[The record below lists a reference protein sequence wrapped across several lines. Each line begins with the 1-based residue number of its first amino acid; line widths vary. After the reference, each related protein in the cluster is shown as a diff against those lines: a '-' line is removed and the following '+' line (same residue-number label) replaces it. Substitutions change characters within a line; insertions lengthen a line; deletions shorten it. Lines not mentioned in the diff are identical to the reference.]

1 MNAMYK
7 NIRYD
12 SHFAGGASLRPVD
25 KPFYLHVRFT
35 LRPWDARMESLARSR
50 PTADHGNG
58 FVGVIYGDIGPTTF
72 RCSVVEPVE
81 RYEFVQVRH
90 ETCGTVLGRVD
101 EIERKTDLSLER
113 AHQMGDGEPVDIED
127 RVSVQVTVIG
137 YRDDRGLLQVPRTPF
152 RAGEAVH
159 RAEKD
164 VIKEVIGLAEDKKH
178 GAYVGLLSGHDV
190 PVYLDINA
198 MVQKHVSIIAKT
210 GGGKSYVA
218 GDIIEEL
225 MKHHVTTVILD
236 PHGEY
241 VSLAEKGKVPPGAER
256 FHIEPRSYPE
266 VLQVFSPD
274 TKVNHGAR
282 PLKFTLSNL
291 DARDILSLTGSGK
304 VRTHLTA
311 LRKALDL
318 LRQASK
324 NYTIRDI
331 IRVLERDEDPAN
343 ASLMDE
349 LEYLSEVEIFAQEGT
364 RIDELVVKGK
374 TTIVNL
380 KGVAPDIQ
388 ELVVN
393 RLATAMFE
401 LRKVGRIPPMM
412 LVVEEA
418 HNFCPQ
424 VGQVASSKVF
434 RTLASEGRKFGL
446 GLIIITQRAAKVDKN
461 VLSQCNTQIILKVTN
476 PNDLKAIVQSV
487 EGLTTAMAEEISRLP
502 IGVAIMTGGGLQMP
516 LMVEVRPRETKHG
529 GESVKIIED

>member
-1 MNAMYK
+1 ME
-7 NIRYD
+7 
-12 SHFAGGASLRPVD
+12 ASAL
-25 KPFYLHVRFT
+25 
-35 LRPWDARMESLARSR
+35 SR
-50 PTADHGNG
+50 PSSHQGNG
-58 FVGVIYGDIGPTTF
+58 FIGVIYGDIGPTSF

-81 RYEFVQVRH
+81 RYEFVQVNH

-101 EIERKTDLSLER
+101 EIERKTDLSLDR
-113 AHQMGDGEPVDIED
+113 AQHLGDGEPVDIEE
-127 RVSVQVTVIG
+127 RVSAQVSVIG

-152 RAGEAVH
+152 RAGEPVY
-159 RAEKD
+159 RADKET
-164 VIKEVIGLAEDKKH
+164 IKEVIGLREDKKH
-178 GAYVGLLSGHDV
+178 GAYVGLLAGHDV

-218 GDIIEEL
+218 GVLIEEL
-225 MKHHVTTVILD
+225 MKHHVTCVIID

-241 VSLAEKGKVPPGAER
+241 QSLREKGKIGEGGTR
-256 FHIEPRSYPE
+256 FHVEPRSYAD
-266 VLQVFSPD
+266 VIQVFSPD
-274 TKVNHGAR
+274 TKVNQGAR

-311 LRKALDL
+311 LRKALDV
-318 LRQASK
+318 LRSAAK

-343 ASLMDE
+343 ASLIDE

-374 TTIVNL
+374 TTIINL
-380 KGVAPDIQ
+380 KGVPPDIQ

-401 LRKVGRIPPMM
+401 LRKVGHIPPMM
-412 LVVEEA
+412 LVVEES

-424 VGQVASSKVF
+424 VGQVASSKIF

-446 GLIIITQRAAKVDKN
+446 GLVIITQRAAKVDKN

-476 PNDLKAIVQSV
+476 PNDLKAIVASV
-487 EGLTTAMAEEISRLP
+487 EGLTSAMAEEIPRLP

-529 GESVKIIED
+529 GESVKVIED